1 MIGETSSNF
10 FAFYPFITN
19 VSTSDL
25 DKISQ
30 QLDATIKPFFST
42 QQLDQLALDS
52 GFVQRK
58 GKLNGRLFLDLLVF
72 NSESLK
78 QQSLNDLTVVL
89 KHEHDIDITK
99 QSLHERFN
107 ASAVTFLKMALQ
119 ILLRDQLDI
128 EPFMLKLKGIN
139 RILIKDS
146 VCFQI
151 DESLL
156 DSYPGSGGSGSKASV
171 RIQFEYDLL
180 TGAVNDL
187 SLNAFNDQDAKN
199 AVTTVELVNKGD
211 LIIRDLAYVGLE
223 ALNGLVK
230 RAAFYLCRLNPCV
243 YVFEKQGDGYV
254 KIDFVALYKDM
265 KKHNTSLIEK
275 AVYLGKEAEFNT
287 RLIIHLMPAEQIKE
301 RIRKA
306 RLNNKK
312 KGRNALSSEYI
323 ARAHLSLFITNTDLK
338 VIAPSSVW
346 RLYQLRWQIEL
357 AFKIWKSICDIE
369 KVKKVNKNRLECYI
383 YAKLMLII
391 LGWGMIW
398 KISRHLYI
406 HEGKVVSFYKAFK
419 TFVQVKITQV
429 RDICLNDQGD
439 LGEFMR
445 HFYLL
450 SRKKHLLEKKKNKLT
465 SLEVLLSCSSD

>member
-19 VSTSDL
+19 VSTSDI

-199 AVTTVELVNKGD
+199 AVTPVEPITRKRGAMHYQVNT
-211 LIIRDLAYVGLE
+211 LPAPILA
-223 ALNGLVK
+223 
-230 RAAFYLCRLNPCV
+230 CS
-243 YVFEKQGDGYV
+243 
-254 KIDFVALYKDM
+254 
-265 KKHNTSLIEK
+265 SLIQTSRS
-275 AVYLGKEAEFNT
+275 L
-287 RLIIHLMPAEQIKE
+287 RQ
-301 RIRKA
+301 
-306 RLNNKK
+306 
-312 KGRNALSSEYI
+312 ALSG
-323 ARAHLSLFITNTDLK
+323 A
-338 VIAPSSVW
+338 
-346 RLYQLRWQIEL
+346 
-357 AFKIWKSICDIE
+357 C
-369 KVKKVNKNRLECYI
+369 
-383 YAKLMLII
+383 
-391 LGWGMIW
+391 
-398 KISRHLYI
+398 IS
-406 HEGKVVSFYKAFK
+406 
-419 TFVQVKITQV
+419 
-429 RDICLNDQGD
+429 
-439 LGEFMR
+439 
-445 HFYLL
+445 
-450 SRKKHLLEKKKNKLT
+450 
-465 SLEVLLSCSSD
+465 